1 MANLNVGEQ
10 VPDFELP
17 AVVGNIKTQFKL
29 SDYRGKKNVVLAFY
43 PADWTPVC
51 ASQLPG
57 LNTDLE
63 RFAGYDA
70 EVVGIS
76 VDSIPSHTAWQ
87 KKEIGVLSFPSG
99 QRLLSPRQRR
109 QEIRRAARRRSHP
122 GHHGAG
128 HFRGWQRMANWHSP
142 RFIPSDKCP
151 ATTKSSR
158 CCASCSYIHTASGHH
173 GRRSSP
179 PGARRSG
186 GNLFFR
192 GCHPD

>member
-1 MANLNVGEQ
+1 MTTAIHEPVTPAPCLTCPPSQSASRIADCAGKFGGAMARLNVGDT

-17 AVVGNIKTQFKL
+17 AVVGNIKSQFKL

-63 RFAGYDA
+63 RFAAYDA

-87 KKEIGVLSFPSG
+87 KKEIGILGFP
-99 QRLLSPRQRR
+99 L
-109 QEIRRAARRRSHP
+109 A
-122 GHHGAG
+122 
-128 HFRGWQRMANWHSP
+128 
-142 RFIPSDKCP
+142 SD
-151 ATTKSSR
+151 
-158 CCASCSYIHTASGHH
+158 
-173 GRRSSP
+173 
-179 PGARRSG
+179 
-186 GNLFFR
+186 F
-192 GCHPD
+192 